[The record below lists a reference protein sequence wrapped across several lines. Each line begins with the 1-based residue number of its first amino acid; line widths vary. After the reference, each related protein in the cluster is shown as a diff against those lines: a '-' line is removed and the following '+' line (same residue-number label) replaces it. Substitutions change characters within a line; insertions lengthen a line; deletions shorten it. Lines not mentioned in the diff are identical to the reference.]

1 MRTVSGQAEF
11 FACRAC
17 GRKFGGA
24 AEYVVIPVLARLLVS
39 LVLFGIFVAL
49 FGKNPLDLYFYMYQG
64 AFGTWFSWQNTL
76 TRAAPLIL
84 TALCTALPAQLGMV
98 IIGGEGAL
106 VIGAL
111 AATGAALALPGA
123 PPLVVEVAMACA
135 GMIGGGL
142 WIMLSG
148 ALRHYRGVNETI
160 SSLLLV
166 YIAIALLNFLV
177 EGPMRD
183 PASLN
188 KPSTH
193 EIGAANMIGNIPG
206 TDVHWGLVFGIVAAV
221 LSYIL
226 IYHTVFG
233 FAARV
238 AGGNI
243 RAAKVVGLS
252 VGKLILIICFLAGA
266 AAGLAGMIEVAAVQG
281 RANANLA
288 AGYGFAGILVA
299 FLARQNP
306 LAIIPVAILLGG
318 IGASGGLL
326 QRRLGLAGR
335 LGAGAARHDL
345 RHGAGE
351 RHALRPLELL
361 QAKGILEWPAPATS
375 ACGRCRSRCS
385 AARCASRTPF
395 LFVSLGE
402 CITERSGRINL
413 GLEGT
418 LVMGAMSGYGVSY
431 LTGSP
436 WLGVLAAGIGV
447 GMGALACRDLQPA
460 AGQRHRRRHRLD
472 AVRHRARLLS
482 RQAAHPADGA
492 AAAVDR
498 PRLVERYSAS
508 ARRAAHQC
516 AVPDRRRAGAGP
528 GLGAAHHA
536 LGPDP
541 AHRRRKR
548 RCGAGDG
555 LFGQLIRLRA
565 TMVGGFLAGIGGS
578 FLSLYYP
585 GSWNEGLSSG
595 QGIMAVALVIF
606 ARWNPMLC
614 LCASLLFGGAGA
626 LGPALQSVGIPTA
639 IICSTPRPTS

>member
-1 MRTVSGQAEF
+1 LPAY
-11 FACRAC
+11 
-17 GRKFGGA
+17 GRRLGGA
-24 AEYVVIPVLARLLVS
+24 AEYIVIPVLALAGS

-64 AFGTWFSWQNTL
+64 AFGTWFSWQNTF

-106 VIGAL
+106 LVGAL
-111 AATGAALALPGA
+111 TATGAALAMPWA
-123 PPLVVEVAMACA
+123 PPMVVDVAMACA

-142 WIMLSG
+142 WIMMSG

-166 YIAIALLNFLV
+166 YIALAILNFLV

-188 KPSTH
+188 KPSTRD
-193 EIGAANMIGNIPG
+193 IGAANMIGNIPG
-206 TDVHWGLVFGIVAAV
+206 MEVHWGFVFGIIAAI

-266 AAGLAGMIEVAAVQG
+266 AAGLAGMFEVAAVEG

-326 QRRLGLAGR
+326 QRRLGLP
-335 LGAGAARHDL
+335 D
-345 RHGAGE
+345 
-351 RHALRPLELL
+351 
-361 QAKGILEWPAPATS
+361 
-375 ACGRCRSRCS
+375 
-385 AARCASRTPF
+385 ASV
-395 LFVSLGE
+395 LV
-402 CITERSGRINL
+402 
-413 GLEGT
+413 LEGMIF
-418 LVMGAMSGYGVSY
+418 VM
-431 LTGSP
+431 
-436 WLGVLAAGIGV
+436 VLASDTLYG
-447 GMGALACRDLQPA
+447 R
-460 AGQRHRRRHRLD
+460 
-472 AVRHRARLLS
+472 
-482 RQAAHPADGA
+482 
-492 AAAVDR
+492 
-498 PRLVERYSAS
+498 
-508 ARRAAHQC
+508 
-516 AVPDRRRAGAGP
+516 
-528 GLGAAHHA
+528 
-536 LGPDP
+536 
-541 AHRRRKR
+541 
-548 RCGAGDG
+548 
-555 LFGQLIRLRA
+555 F
-565 TMVGGFLAGIGGS
+565 S
-578 FLSLYYP
+578 FFK
-585 GSWNEGLSSG
+585 GK
-595 QGIMAVALVIF
+595 
-606 ARWNPMLC
+606 
-614 LCASLLFGGAGA
+614 
-626 LGPALQSVGIPTA
+626 T
-639 IICSTPRPTS
+639 T